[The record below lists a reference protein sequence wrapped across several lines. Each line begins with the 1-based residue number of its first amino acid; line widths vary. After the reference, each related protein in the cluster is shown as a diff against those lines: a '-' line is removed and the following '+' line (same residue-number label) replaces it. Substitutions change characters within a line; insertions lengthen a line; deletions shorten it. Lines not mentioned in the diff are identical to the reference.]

1 MFNGVV
7 LYDNS
12 AKNGSDDFFSR
23 AFFQQHRLI
32 EENEKVISSAP
43 VLALYDPK
51 KSTLVSADSSSYGLG
66 AVLKQRQLDNTWRP
80 VVFASRALTDIEKR
94 YAQVEKECLALTW
107 ACERFSDYLIGSQFT
122 LQTDHKPLTSLLSP
136 QCALDDVP
144 PRIQRMRTRLVRFDF
159 VTEYIPGSQLG
170 TADVLSRFPL
180 TNQPQLND
188 TSDIIEGY
196 VSTIITSLPLTDV
209 MIKKLILA
217 TAANTTLQHAI
228 TYCTTSWPDVNDLTL
243 DLKSYWHSRDL
254 LTIQDNLI
262 LYNSRIAVPSF
273 LRQETLTALH
283 AGHLSI
289 EKCRESKTVC
299 LVAKDWH

>member
-1 MFNGVV
+1 M
-7 LYDNS
+7 
-12 AKNGSDDFFSR
+12 
-23 AFFQQHRLI
+23 H
-32 EENEKVISSAP
+32 
-43 VLALYDPK
+43 
-51 KSTLVSADSSSYGLG
+51 
-66 AVLKQRQLDNTWRP
+66 
-80 VVFASRALTDIEKR
+80 
-94 YAQVEKECLALTW
+94 
-107 ACERFSDYLIGSQFT
+107 
-122 LQTDHKPLTSLLSP
+122 
-136 QCALDDVP
+136 
-144 PRIQRMRTRLVRFDF
+144 FDF

-180 TNQPQLND
+180 TNQPQLID

-209 MIKKLILA
+209 MINKLILA
-217 TAANTTLQHAI
+217 TAADTTLQHAI

-262 LYNSRIAVPSF
+262 LYNSRIVVPSS

-289 EKCRESKTVC
+289 EKCRAKARQSGGQRLALISSTSSQPARHADIGRETKPNLSSQHLCPSFLGKKWERIYSK
-299 LVAKDWH
+299 